1 MNWAVW
7 LVFGVAGAVLIASA
21 FIAGG
26 SARFWWDMAGIAWG
40 HLLPAIK
47 AQIARDMT
55 DPEVDRRNKQA
66 ARLPAGPPPKGT
78 GVTTGKTIIQ
88 PAATKRPSQRSP

>member
-21 FIAGG
+21 FLAGG

-55 DPEVDRRNKQA
+55 DPDVDRRNKEA
-66 ARLPAGPPPKGT
+66 ARNPGGSIPAGT
-78 GVTTGKTIIQ
+78 GVTTGKVVKV
-88 PAATKRPSQRSP
+88 PAATRRRG

>member
-21 FIAGG
+21 FFAGG
-26 SARFWWDMAGIAWG
+26 SARFWWDMAGIAWS

-47 AQIARDMT
+47 AQIAKDMA
-55 DPEVDRRNKQA
+55 DPEVDRRNKEA
-66 ARLPAGPPPKGT
+66 ARRPAGPVHPGT
-78 GVTTGKTIIQ
+78 GVTTVQ
-88 PAATKRPSQRSP
+88 PAATKRNRPKP